1 MSGCE
6 VILLPQKR
14 GGDQK
19 SQENQHVPR
28 WNKGIAGRPVVRV
41 AGIYRVVEGLWILRG
56 FEWKRRAGA
65 RLFGFGTCVPLR
77 GFACG
82 DSMGG

>member
-14 GGDQK
+14 GATKKVKKISMFHDL
-19 SQENQHVPR
+19 
-28 WNKGIAGRPVVRV
+28 NKAGSPVVRV